1 MWIRDRDAFLDE
13 LHWRHGRG
21 CNIKTDSC
29 DACLQSDSLTS
40 PSTQTVRCIDCTFS
54 PMLCSHLM
62 VQAHKSL
69 PLHRIEVSKPFTS
82 VKCRLSPFTDLER
95 RLFCI
100 DESERTGLTVRLGHN
115 GAHCPEPAKSSTSLT
130 VIHVNGIHD
139 LSVSFCGCS
148 ESLQTPRWCQLMR
161 IGWYPATTSHPE
173 TCSTFETLQQ
183 CHLLIVHSKLS
194 TFQFYNAILRLTDN
208 TGLSVPPVCA

>member
-100 DESERTGLTVRLGHN
+100 DESERTWSDCTAWSQWRSLPRACKKFYITHGH
-115 GAHCPEPAKSSTSLT
+115 
-130 VIHVNGIHD
+130 
-139 LSVSFCGCS
+139 
-148 ESLQTPRWCQLMR
+148 PR
-161 IGWYPATTSHPE
+161 
-173 TCSTFETLQQ
+173 
-183 CHLLIVHSKLS
+183 
-194 TFQFYNAILRLTDN
+194 
-208 TGLSVPPVCA
+208 